1 MKGGKNPQNN
11 FEKNMK
17 WMGLVACEANL
28 ATFLEN
34 ACFSVHDN
42 SFKTFLSKDFH
53 TFLWCLDRLYEGC
66 KGFYNKFF
74 F

>member
-42 SFKTFLSKDFH
+42 SFKTFLS
-53 TFLWCLDRLYEGC
+53 
-66 KGFYNKFF
+66 
-74 F
+74 